1 MAWPKAR
8 TLKVNLHP
16 LDSRLL
22 DAYIVGIVPVQSP
35 LGEFEVVVL
44 MAVLHLGPGAFAS
57 AIRAE
62 IEQRTGRSVS
72 RGSIYITLDRLEEK
86 SLLTSTLGNA
96 SADRGGRPRRLFKI
110 TARGIAGVKRSV
122 VMFASMHKGLEP
134 LVGDL

>member
-1 MAWPKAR
+1 
-8 TLKVNLHP
+8 
-16 LDSRLL
+16 
-22 DAYIVGIVPVQSP
+22 VPAPSP

-57 AIRAE
+57 AIRSE

-86 SLLTSTLGNA
+86 NLLTSTLGNA
-96 SADRGGRPRRLFKI
+96 SANRGGRPKRLFRI
-110 TARGIAGVKRSV
+110 TARGTAGVKRSV

>member
-1 MAWPKAR
+1 MAWLKAR
-8 TLKVNLHP
+8 TLKVP
-16 LDSRLL
+16 LDSRPLH
-22 DAYIVGIVPVQSP
+22 AYIVGIVPVQSP

-57 AIRAE
+57 AIRNE

-86 SLLTSTLGNA
+86 NLLTSTLGHA
-96 SADRGGRPRRLFKI
+96 SADRGGRPKRLFKI
-110 TARGIAGVKRSV
+110 TTRGTAGVKRSV